1 LRAFLGI
8 QKRKLTIKSFYQ
20 FKVFLLRRN
29 KMGYT
34 SQSNNR
40 RWGLPIGLLALIL
53 MMVLMGTAGAPTPA
67 MAAAINCGECHSNPP
82 QDSDSGGCKQT
93 TKSHPDHSSGAD
105 LTTCDR
111 CHPTTSG
118 TSPTAKHNNNITNI
132 TSVVSPGMRYTGGNC
147 TNACHKN
154 KDAAWGGSGADCNIC
169 HFRSGATGS
178 FAMSGLHAT
187 SDRSYMH
194 YSSAIK
200 VIDNTKTITC
210 SNCHPAVPFANNTS
224 GTRQHINT
232 PNNNDAN
239 FKARGD
245 MSQAH
250 TYVSVTGIGY
260 TKGATAALSTCAL
273 SCHNNFND
281 PFGNYTIYF
290 KPGQKRY
297 FGPYESKNW
306 GDADLN
312 CNECHSTPGQEAT
325 FGSLTSTVVFG
336 NATSQASK
344 NANKR
349 HEAHMFDYKLNPF
362 NFQSEDRNI
371 YCDDCHKTPDIFAVR
386 GFRNHSTL
394 GEGGSGIISLPVKS
408 QNARVDLGF
417 RNGGIGRDGN
427 NPATFTR
434 GTCNNVYC
442 HTIMVE
448 GKWTEDACNA
458 CHGTLD
464 GVDTGSGAP
473 GYRNWTTPSTYP
485 AFEEYAGGGGAHYSH
500 VMKRGYPCRSC
511 HYDGGGDGN
520 PANHMEGGETVIRAN
535 VNVGVHPDY
544 WFNNQTSY
552 YDLTTRSCN
561 NVKCHYGSSQNW
573 DCAPLH

>member
-1 LRAFLGI
+1 M
-8 QKRKLTIKSFYQ
+8 
-20 FKVFLLRRN
+20 VN
-29 KMGYT
+29 VT
-34 SQSNNR
+34 SS
-40 RWGLPIGLLALIL
+40 LA
-53 MMVLMGTAGAPTPA
+53 
-67 MAAAINCGECHSNPP
+67 
-82 QDSDSGGCKQT
+82 
-93 TKSHPDHSSGAD
+93 
-105 LTTCDR
+105 
-111 CHPTTSG
+111 
-118 TSPTAKHNNNITNI
+118 
-132 TSVVSPGMRYTGGNC
+132 PGMSYAAGTCTG
-147 TNACHKN
+147 ACHKN
-154 KDAAWGGSGADCNIC
+154 KDASWGGGLDCNSC
-169 HFRSGATGS
+169 HFRSGAMGS
-178 FAMSGLHAT
+178 YQPSGLHVDAN
-187 SDRSYMH
+187 RLWKH

-200 VIDNTKTITC
+200 VNGSETITC
-210 SNCHPAVPFANNTS
+210 THCHPDNGSDTS
-224 GTRQHINT
+224 T
-232 PNNNDAN
+232 PRAHVTPSVFQDRA
-239 FKARGD
+239 D
-245 MSQAH
+245 MSSAH
-250 TYVSVTGIGY
+250 DDSALNAGLGYV
-260 TKGATAALSTCAL
+260 KGATPELGACTG
-273 SCHNNFND
+273 SCHYNAD
-281 PFGNYTIYF
+281 DVFGNYTIYF